1 MTKENKLKLEMSVFF
16 LFVFVAFG
24 SIIAIEKLAPIN
36 NKKIQKKL
44 ESYINKNYKKE
55 KENFD
60 IGDIKYKNTKYE
72 LKVYNKDNHK
82 LYFTLFYNKNRK
94 IESTYKKDYLE
105 GNNYLKYLNKKLTNE
120 INKKKHEDYE
130 VKFDKL
136 NSYNKYNKE
145 KIINEK
151 NLLNSNLYN
160 LNIEYVV
167 KDYNEKEIKEKIIK
181 TNTKLIKNKINP
193 DKYIFTIYSEK
204 DNKNELIIKNL
215 NQEII
220 NSNEFNQ
227 IISDI
232 INKRNTN
239 LIKNHKIKYNYKGE

>member
-1 MTKENKLKLEMSVFF
+1 MTTENKLKLEMSVFF

-145 KIINEK
+145 KII
-151 NLLNSNLYN
+151 
-160 LNIEYVV
+160 
-167 KDYNEKEIKEKIIK
+167 
-181 TNTKLIKNKINP
+181 KNKINP